1 MRIVAG
7 SARGRRL
14 AVPRGTTTRPTSDRT
29 REAVFGRLDAWGAV
43 QGAHVLDL
51 YCGSGALA
59 LEALSRGADSAVG
72 VDADRSAARTAVD
85 NAATLDLPLTVV
97 HEKVQRWLDG
107 RSGRRRS
114 ATGAADG
121 PGGTGAGDGHDGT
134 GAGGYGAEP
143 FDLVLLDPPYDV
155 PAGTLDAV
163 LTGVAACCADDAV
176 VVVERSARSPAPTWP
191 AGLSPLEP
199 RTYGET
205 RVWFAE
211 RA

>member
-14 AVPRGTTTRPTSDRT
+14 VVPRGTTTRPTSDRT
-29 REAVFGRLDAWGAV
+29 REAVFGRLDAWGVVREAD
-43 QGAHVLDL
+43 VLDL

-59 LEALSRGADSAVG
+59 LEALSRGAGSAVG
-72 VDADRSAARTAVD
+72 VDADRSAARTAAD

-97 HEKVQRWLDG
+97 HEKVQRWLDA
-107 RSGRRRS
+107 R
-114 ATGAADG
+114 
-121 PGGTGAGDGHDGT
+121 T
-134 GAGGYGAEP
+134 GAGGDGADR

>member
-7 SARGRRL
+7 TARGRRL

-43 QGAHVLDL
+43 REARVLDL

-59 LEALSRGADSAVG
+59 LEALSRGAVSAVG
-72 VDADRSAARTAVD
+72 VDADRAAARTAAD
-85 NAATLDLPLTVV
+85 NAATLDLPLQVV

-107 RSGRRRS
+107 
-114 ATGAADG
+114 
-121 PGGTGAGDGHDGT
+121 PGGRGGPDRHDG
-134 GAGGYGAEP
+134 GGGPDRADA

-163 LTGVAACCADDAV
+163 LAAVEARCADDAV
-176 VVVERSARSPAPTWP
+176 VVVERSSRSPAPTWP

>member
-7 SARGRRL
+7 TARGRRV
-14 AVPRGTTTRPTSDRT
+14 AVPKGTTTRPTSDRT

-43 QGAHVLDL
+43 REARVLDL

-59 LEALSRGADSAVG
+59 LEALSRGAVSAVG
-72 VDADRSAARTAVD
+72 VDADRSATRVAAD
-85 NAATLDLPLTVV
+85 NAATLDLPLQVV
-97 HEKVQRWLDG
+97 HERVQRWLDA
-107 RSGRRRS
+107 R
-114 ATGAADG
+114 ATGQG
-121 PGGTGAGDGHDGT
+121 
-134 GAGGYGAEP
+134 GAET
-143 FDLVLLDPPYDV
+143 FDLVLIDPPYDV

-163 LTGVAACCADDAV
+163 LAGVAGCCEPDAV
-176 VVVERSARSPAPTWP
+176 VVVERSTRSPEPAWP
-191 AGLSPLEP
+191 AGLAPLEP